1 MSLYKETDHKVPISS
16 THLRMPS
23 LNKKQLTKKEVKSL
37 IESEG
42 CEPDLELT
50 AVFREE
56 RGDYINA
63 PKVYSL
69 PGDQY
74 LYVSDEN
81 NVSLPG
87 KGNLLTREDML
98 KSAEWHEDMKTRYA
112 RGGGNSVEDW
122 RYHSKLKNRLP
133 ENTEA
138 LIREL
143 SEISG
148 IELDRMDRSY
158 KSLDLISQYLIE
170 IGYKPARQTLYDHLV
185 AYVGEVLRVRS
196 DGLWHSKA
204 DDNLGYPCILGPKGE
219 PAMMP
224 VNAVGQALDAYG
236 GCKLKQPTINEY
248 RNYCA
253 VN

>member
-1 MSLYKETDHKVPISS
+1 MTNP
-16 THLRMPS
+16 
-23 LNKKQLTKKEVKSL
+23 NKKRLTKKEVGAL

-42 CEPDLELT
+42 CELDLKLT

-56 RGDYINA
+56 RGSYINA
-63 PKVYSL
+63 PKIYSL

-74 LYVSDEN
+74 LYVFDEN
-81 NVSLPG
+81 GISLAG

-98 KSAEWHEDMKTRYA
+98 KSAEWHEDVIARYA
-112 RGGGNSVEDW
+112 QGGGNSVGDW
-122 RYHSKLKNRLP
+122 RYYSKLKNRLS
-133 ENTEA
+133 ENVEV

-148 IELDRMDRSY
+148 IKLDHFNRSY

-196 DGLWHSKA
+196 NGLWHTRA
-204 DDNLGYPCILGPKGE
+204 DDKLGYPCILGPKGDRL
-219 PAMMP
+219 MMP
-224 VNAVGQALDAYG
+224 INAVWYALDAYG
-236 GCKLKQPTINEY
+236 GCKLRQPTINEY
-248 RNYCA
+248 RNYCVA
-253 VN
+253 N